1 MGWRLAGEDGIDV
14 GMEGVREQF
23 SWEEVWSWGFMTTD
37 RTRRCERE
45 GGGGVG

>member
-23 SWEEVWSWGFMTTD
+23 SWEGVWVC
-37 RTRRCERE
+37 RQIERGD
-45 GGGGVG
+45 GGLG